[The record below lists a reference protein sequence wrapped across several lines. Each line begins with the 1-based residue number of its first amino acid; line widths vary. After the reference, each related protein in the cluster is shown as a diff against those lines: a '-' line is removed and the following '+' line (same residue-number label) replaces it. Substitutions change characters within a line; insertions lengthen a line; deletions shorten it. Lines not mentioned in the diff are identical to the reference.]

1 MRSGLAI
8 AGAALVAMVFQTTV
22 FPRFGFESL
31 IVPNLVL
38 VLVVHL
44 GLHHHGASGA
54 VGAFLLG
61 YFLDTFAGTA
71 LGVHAFACTVA
82 YGAVVLVAQTVWVG
96 AGVPA
101 AFLVFGAGCVH
112 ALATATVGA
121 LMEASGGLWRHALRY
136 GVLDATA
143 AALLSPF
150 VFRFLAWEKRLLGAD

>member
-1 MRSGLAI
+1 VRSGLAI
-8 AGAALVAMVFQTTV
+8 AGAALVVMVLQTTV
-22 FPRFGFESL
+22 FPRVGGDGL
-31 IVPNLVL
+31 IVPNLVV
-38 VLVVHL
+38 VLVVYL
-44 GLHHHGASGA
+44 GLYHHGASGA

-71 LGVHAFACTVA
+71 LGVHAFACTVV

-96 AGVPA
+96 AGMPA
-101 AFLVFGAGCVH
+101 ALLVFGAGCVH

-121 LMEASGGLWRHALRY
+121 LMEASGGLWRHAMRY
-136 GVLDATA
+136 GILDATA